1 MVSVLL
7 VDHCRRSIAIAVTA
21 VLIVLVLSAVLL
33 PLYVAVVTL
42 D

>member
-1 MVSVLL
+1 MIR
-7 VDHCRRSIAIAVTA
+7 VDHCGRSIAIAVTA

-33 PLYVAVVTL
+33 PLYVAAVTL

>member
-1 MVSVLL
+1 
-7 VDHCRRSIAIAVTA
+7 VDHCRRSIMIAVTA

-33 PLYVAVVTL
+33 PLYAAVVTL

>member
-1 MVSVLL
+1 MIR
-7 VDHCRRSIAIAVTA
+7 VDHCRRSIAIVVTA